1 MVSPAMWLLVLLS
14 FLLTQQSVWP
24 AVLEVTVQP
33 DRVVSVTSDKFVSVT
48 LDTGI
53 IIGKWEAFNP
63 RSPVAV
69 TLAKALYP
77 AYLRVGGTTAD
88 SLIYQV
94 GNSTTA
100 IANSTI
106 TSADWDELNLFV
118 KEANLSFI
126 FGLNSLY
133 RPGTAWDPANAIELM
148 KYSAD
153 RGYRMDLELGNEP
166 DIYSSQYNR
175 KVDPQQL
182 GRDFG
187 TLRQLM
193 DSMPAFRSRRLV
205 GPDTT
210 GDSNS
215 FTQSYLQNFMKTGAE
230 HINAMTFHHY
240 YMNGHTAQPQDFVD
254 PAKLDSFI
262 YDMVS
267 AQKILRN
274 VSHGTQS
281 FWVGETSTAYGGG
294 APGISNTFVAG
305 FMWLDKLG
313 LAAYYGAEVVM
324 RQEFVGGNYGLVDYS
339 DGVYSPNP
347 DYWLT
352 VLYKNLVGETVLSTG
367 QTQEKL
373 RVYCH
378 CTSIR
383 SGYGPGSITFYMMNL
398 YNNSV
403 GLSFSQFTGIDFHVY
418 VLTSGDNSTLVTRMV
433 NLNGKLLELIS
444 GELPPMP
451 PAILTSTLVTLPPFS
466 LAFLIVPDAGAA
478 ACMEK

>member
-1 MVSPAMWLLVLLS
+1 MVSPAMWLLVLS

-24 AVLEVTVQP
+24 AVLEVTAQP
-33 DRVVSVTSDKFVSVT
+33 DRVVSVTSDKFISVAM
-48 LDTGI
+48 DPAI
-53 IIGKWEAFNP
+53 IIDKWEAFNP

-153 RGYRMDLELGNEP
+153 RGYGMDLELGNEP
-166 DIYSSQYNR
+166 DIYWKEYSR

-274 VSHGTQS
+274 ASYGTQS
-281 FWVGETSTAYGGG
+281 LWVGETSTAYNGG

-313 LAAYYGAEVVM
+313 LAAYYGAEVVI

-352 VLYKNLVGETVLSTG
+352 VLYKKLVGETVLSTG

-373 RVYCH
+373 RVYSH
-378 CTSIR
+378 CTSSR
-383 SGYGPGSITFYMMNL
+383 SSYGPGAITFYAMNL
-398 YNNSV
+398 YNTSMNV
-403 GLSFSQFTGIDFHVY
+403 SFPQFRGIDLHVY
-418 VLTSGDNSTLVTRMV
+418 ELTSGDDTTLVTRKV
-433 NLNGKLLELIS
+433 NLNGKPLELIS
-444 GELPPMP
+444 GQLPPLP
-451 PAILTSTLVTLPPFS
+451 PKIFSSQVPLPPFS
-466 LAFLIVPDAGAA
+466 FAFIVVPNSGAA
-478 ACMEK
+478 ACMGT